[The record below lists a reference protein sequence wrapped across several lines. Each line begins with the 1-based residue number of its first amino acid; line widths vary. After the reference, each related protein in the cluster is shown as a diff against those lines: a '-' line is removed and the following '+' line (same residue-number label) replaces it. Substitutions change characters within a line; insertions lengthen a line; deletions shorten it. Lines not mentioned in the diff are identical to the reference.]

1 MGKEQILKFAEM
13 FRYSRYRRYLQKLA
27 RALACIVVFCTTYAL
42 ILPAITVE
50 KEYFCGYEEHF
61 HTDFCYVEEIA
72 QTQNDN
78 YRYLSTAGIARAEL
92 GLKTTYNAAANAQGA
107 GTPDVTE
114 TSPDANDVQSVAE
127 QVYQKQ
133 QKLTEL
139 PASVS
144 SIGHAMRVQTLMNL
158 ELAQRIN
165 LSNALQSSIL
175 SIEAARELKNAGT
188 RRNN

>member
-72 QTQNDN
+72 QTLACGIPEYEEHTHGEACYTLGHVHEDACFDETGTLICGSEEAEPQLICGDPAPVVHTHTAACFVKETV
-78 YRYLSTAGIARAEL
+78 YL
-92 GLKTTYNAAANAQGA
+92 LKC
-107 GTPDVTE
+107 PIPE
-114 TSPDANDVQSVAE
+114 H
-127 QVYQKQ
+127 
-133 QKLTEL
+133 
-139 PASVS
+139 
-144 SIGHAMRVQTLMNL
+144 IH
-158 ELAQRIN
+158 
-165 LSNALQSSIL
+165 
-175 SIEAARELKNAGT
+175 EAASPIRKRIWKPRSSGRHLP
-188 RRNN
+188 RQS